1 MDNKYRIMIG
11 EDGDDFIFA
20 SGLTYDEAIEKKN
33 NLTLKSG
40 AYAYIEETF
49 YPVRRK

>member
-1 MDNKYRIMIG
+1 MDNKYRVMIG

-20 SGLTYDEAIEKKN
+20 SGLTSDEALEEKS

-40 AYAYIEETF
+40 AYAYIEEEQ
-49 YPVRRK
+49 

>member
-1 MDNKYRIMIG
+1 MNKKYRIVVG

-20 SGLTYDEAIEKKN
+20 SELSYEEAIEKKV

-40 AYAYIEETF
+40 AYSYIEEDN
-49 YPVRRK
+49 